1 METVEYPVTVAY
13 RGMRLDRFLQ
23 RMLPRMSRASIQDS
37 IDSRIRLASGAAP
50 KASRRLVVGDVVTIL
65 PLAAPVVAQV
75 DIPVLATGDGWFV
88 VDKPPGLACTPGSRR
103 RGEDVAT
110 RLQAAPAHRLD
121 RFTSGCLLLTS
132 DSQVA
137 RGFDVAFR
145 ARLVGKEYLAIVH
158 GTPRQAHFVVDA
170 SLGIDV
176 RSRVTGKVA
185 VVPTGQTAC
194 TEFEVLASCGDRSL
208 LRARPRTGRGH
219 QIRVHLAHVG
229 HSIVGDLLYGA
240 DERQFIRFQRGQP
253 VSSPPG
259 LVVGRHLL
267 HASRLQFVDPVHG
280 RPVDVSA
287 PWPADF
293 GAWSVSLP

>member
-1 METVEYPVTVAY
+1 MTAVLFPVTDAY

-23 RMLPRMSRASIQDS
+23 RMLPRMSRASIQAS
-37 IDSRIRLASGAAP
+37 IDSRVRLASGAAP
-50 KASRRLVVGDVVTIL
+50 KASRRLVVGDAVTIL
-65 PLAAPVVAQV
+65 PVAAPIVAAV

-88 VDKPPGLACTPGSRR
+88 VDKPPGLACTPASRR
-103 RGEDVAT
+103 LGEDVAT

-121 RFTSGCLLLTS
+121 RFTSGCLLLTR

-145 ARLVGKEYLAIVH
+145 ARLVAKEYLAIVH
-158 GTPRQAHFVVDA
+158 GTPRQPRFVVEA
-170 SLGIDV
+170 PLGIDG

-194 TEFEVLASCGDRSL
+194 TEFEVLASAGDRSL
-208 LRARPRTGRGH
+208 LRAWPRTGRGH

-253 VSSPPG
+253 VNSPPG

-267 HASRLQFVDPVHG
+267 HASRLQFVDPLHG

-287 PWPADF
+287 PWPLDF
-293 GAWSVSLP
+293 GAWSVNLS